1 MVKVPGPG
9 EQLPHGANSEV
20 FFAVTQILD
29 LFGEPVPANWGE
41 RGRPQHI
48 ASQQNRNRVSM
59 LVAMGWSNKRI
70 ATAMFVT
77 IPTLRKHY
85 FSELKFRD
93 VARDRLNATMAAKLW
108 ELFMSG
114 NVAAGKE
121 FRDFL
126 EKNDLMLYGQTEQP
140 AKVEKQPKLGK
151 KEAALAAAQQPD
163 RSSSLGERMARRQQA
178 GDGSGRP
185 N

>member
-1 MVKVPGPG
+1 MS
-9 EQLPHGANSEV
+9 QV
-20 FFAVTQILD
+20 FD

-48 ASQQNRNRVSM
+48 AGQQNRNRVSM
-59 LVAMGWSNKRI
+59 LVALGWSNKRI
-70 ATAMFVT
+70 AAALYVT
-77 IPTLRKHY
+77 LPTLRKHY

-93 VARDRLNATMAAKLW
+93 VARDRLNAAMANKYW

-114 NVAAGKE
+114 NVAAGKAFGE
-121 FRDFL
+121 FL

-140 AKVEKQPKLGK
+140 PKPEPAPKLGK
-151 KEAALAAAQQPD
+151 KEAAVVAAHQPD
-163 RSSSLGERMARRQQA
+163 RNSSLGERMARRQQS
-178 GDGSGRP
+178 GDGSGRT

>member
-1 MVKVPGPG
+1 MGP
-9 EQLPHGANSEV
+9 PTAWGASGG
-20 FFAVTQILD
+20 FFSVTEIFD

-48 ASQQNRNRVSM
+48 ASQKNRNRVSM
-59 LVAMGWSNKRI
+59 LVALGWSNQRI
-70 ATAMFVT
+70 ASALFITL
-77 IPTLRKHY
+77 PTLRKHY

-93 VARDRLNATMAAKLW
+93 VSRDRLNATMATKLW

-121 FRDFL
+121 FRDFV
-126 EKNDLMLYGQTEQP
+126 EKNDLMLYGQTGQP
-140 AKVEKQPKLGK
+140 PKSEKAPKLGK
-151 KEAALAAAQQPD
+151 KEAELLAAQQPD
-163 RSSSLGERMARRQQA
+163 TGTPLGELMAQRQ
-178 GDGSGRP
+178 GGERP

>member
-1 MVKVPGPG
+1 MA
-9 EQLPHGANSEV
+9 E
-20 FFAVTQILD
+20 ILD

-59 LVAMGWSNKRI
+59 LVALGWSNIRI
-70 ATAMFVT
+70 AAALFITL
-77 IPTLRKHY
+77 PTLRKHY

-93 VARDRLNATMAAKLW
+93 VARDRLNATMATKLW
-108 ELFMSG
+108 DLFMSG

-121 FRDFL
+121 FRDFV
-126 EKNDLMLYGQTEQP
+126 EKNDLMLYGQTERP
-140 AKVEKQPKLGK
+140 AASKAPKLGK

-163 RSSSLGERMARRQQA
+163 RGNRLGDLMARRQDQV
-178 GDGSGRP
+178 